1 MSQQQTSRSRGP
13 RSPEVTGFYEP
24 DTGSVQYVVSDP
36 ASKRAAIIDAVWN
49 FDPRSART
57 DTRSADEI
65 VAHVR
70 ERGLTVEWILDTH
83 PHADHFMAAAYLKRK
98 LNAPQAIG
106 AKVREIA
113 GLWRGIYHLAQAFD
127 VDADFD
133 RLFADGDSF
142 KIGGLSVRVMLSPGH
157 TLGSVTYIVG
167 EDAAFVHDTLMA
179 PDFRLLAR
187 GFSRRRRLNALPL
200 DPGDP
205 GAASADAPVRRPR
218 LLQGR
223 PRPAMGSERRRAQ
236 GQEHPR
242 QERHERSAIRQ
253 AADRARQDAAAA
265 RPHALRAAGQFAW
278 RPAARAGERRA
289 QLFQDSGEQV
299 LICRVIPGRREAPG
313 PESKAKSVCVAP
325 GLRVRG
331 LRPRPGMT
339 GCSYFAGKIMQ
350 VVVAWA

>member
-179 PDFRLLAR
+179 PDS
-187 GFSRRRRLNALPL
+187 GSSRADFPGGDASTLYRSIQAILALPAQTRL
-200 DPGDP
+200 FVGHDYCKDGRAPQWE
-205 GAASADAPVRRPR
+205 ASVAEHKAKNIHVKNGTTEAQFVKLRTARDKTLPLPDRMLYALQVNLRGGR
-218 LLQGR
+218 L
-223 PRPAMGSERRRAQ
+223 PE
-236 GQEHPR
+236 
-242 QERHERSAIRQ
+242 
-253 AADRARQDAAAA
+253 
-265 RPHALRAAGQFAW
+265 
-278 RPAARAGERRA
+278 
-289 QLFQDSGEQV
+289 
-299 LICRVIPGRREAPG
+299 
-313 PESKAKSVCVAP
+313 PESD
-325 GLRVRG
+325 GR
-331 LRPRPGMT
+331 
-339 GCSYFAGKIMQ
+339 SYFKIP
-350 VVVAWA
+350 ANRF